1 MPSAAASS
9 LNLRPVRLR
18 DYRYSGELIS
28 LSATF
33 VVLLSLF
40 AAFTLVFPSTWSASV
55 KAMTLAAAGLAVFVA
70 TVKLQHRAAF
80 GTLVRVSARQFPE
93 LSLIANEAAERLSAD
108 NVPLYVKRQSEM
120 NIYTLGLW
128 QRPLIVLTSALID
141 QMPPDALQF
150 FIGREIGHIQ
160 AGHTWLRT
168 LLKPLGTDVPVIGKL
183 LNSVIFGVWM
193 NRTEFTADRAGFI
206 ACRSLTTAISTML
219 KFGVGIRL
227 YEKLDIREY
236 LDQIN
241 EVRDVRGH
249 LTEIIAEQPYL
260 VQRVRSLVKYSL
272 SATSHEIVPT
282 RRDRT
287 GILKD
292 LPTAFVNTAVLN
304 AASGNTGEYNASRTS
319 RRSSQDTIAD
329 LPIDLP
335 NDLNDTQSLEPERED
350 DNAPDPLCLLHATE
364 GGKTYQLRRRLTRLG
379 RSPDNDVVI
388 ESDRVSRFHAEIT
401 RDEKGFI
408 VSDLKS
414 RNGVWVNGDKIAK
427 SAQPERF
434 VHGDKLRIGRAEF
447 TLEIL
452 EPRNESPEHAQITRD
467 AGSVTQ
473 AY

>member
-1 MPSAAASS
+1 MPSAAATS

-40 AAFTLVFPSTWSASV
+40 ALFTLFFPSTWSASV
-55 KAMTLAAAGLAVFVA
+55 KAIALALAGLAVYVT

-93 LSLIANEAAERLSAD
+93 LSAIANEAAERLSAD

-183 LNSVIFGVWM
+183 LNSVIFGDWM

-272 SATSHEIVPT
+272 STTSHEIVPT

-292 LPTAFVNTAVLN
+292 LPTAFVNTAVLQ
-304 AASGNTGEYNASRTS
+304 AAGGNTGEHTS
-319 RRSSQDTIAD
+319 KALRRRSSQDTIAD
-329 LPIDLP
+329 LVVDL
-335 NDLNDTQSLEPERED
+335 DDTQGLEIEAEN
-350 DNAPDPLCLLHATE
+350 DNAPDPLCLLHVTE
-364 GGKTYQLRRRLTRLG
+364 SGNTHQLRRRLTRIG
-379 RSPDNDVVI
+379 RSPENDIVI
-388 ESDRVSRFHAEIT
+388 ESDRVSRFHAEIV
-401 RDEKGFI
+401 RDAMGFT

-414 RNGVWVNGDKIAK
+414 RNGVWVNGDKLTR
-427 SAQPERF
+427 PERLAT
-434 VHGDKLRIGRAEF
+434 GDKLRVGRAEF

-452 EPRNESPEHAQITRD
+452 EPRNEPPEYAKVTHD

>member
-1 MPSAAASS
+1 MPSAAVSS
-9 LNLRPVRLR
+9 SSLRPVRLR

-40 AAFTLVFPSTWSASV
+40 ALFTLFFPSTWSASV
-55 KAMTLAAAGLAVFVA
+55 KAIALALAGLAVFVT

-93 LSLIANEAAERLSAD
+93 LSAIANEAAERLSAD
-108 NVPLYVKRQSEM
+108 PVPLYVKRQSEM

-128 QRPLIVLTSALID
+128 QRPLIVLTSSLID

-183 LNSVIFGVWM
+183 LNSVIFGDWL

-272 SATSHEIVPT
+272 SVTAHEIVPT

-292 LPTAFVNTAVLN
+292 LPTAFVNTAVLQ
-304 AASGNTGEYNASRTS
+304 AAGGNTGEHISKSLS

-329 LPIDLP
+329 LPIDL
-335 NDLNDTQSLEPERED
+335 NDTQGLEVEAED
-350 DNAPDPLCLLHATE
+350 NNAPDPLCLLHTTE
-364 GGKTYQLRRRLTRLG
+364 GGKTYQLRRRMTRLG
-379 RSPDNDVVI
+379 RSPENDIVI
-388 ESDRVSRFHAEIT
+388 ESDRVSRFHSEIV
-401 RDEKGFI
+401 RDASGFVI
-408 VSDLKS
+408 SDLKS
-414 RNGVWVNGDKIAK
+414 RNGVWVNGDKLTK
-427 SAQPERF
+427 PERLA
-434 VHGDKLRIGRAEF
+434 HGDQLRIGRAEF

-452 EPRNESPEHAQITRD
+452 EPRNEPTEYAKSTRD

>member
-1 MPSAAASS
+1 MPSAAATS

-18 DYRYSGELIS
+18 DYRYSGELLS
-28 LSATF
+28 LSVTF

-55 KAMTLAAAGLAVFVA
+55 KAMALAAAGLAVFVT

-108 NVPLYVKRQSEM
+108 PVPLYVKRQSEM

-128 QRPLIVLTSALID
+128 QRPLIVLTSSLID

-183 LNSVIFGVWM
+183 LNSVIFGDWM

-272 SATSHEIVPT
+272 STTSHEIVPT

-292 LPTAFVNTAVLN
+292 LPTAFVNTAVLH
-304 AASGNTGEYNASRTS
+304 AAGGNTGEYVSKSLS

-329 LPIDLP
+329 LVVDL
-335 NDLNDTQSLEPERED
+335 DDTQGLEIEAED
-350 DNAPDPLCLLHATE
+350 RNAPDPLCLLHTAE
-364 GGKTYQLRRRLTRLG
+364 GGKTYQLRRCLTRIG
-379 RSPDNDVVI
+379 RSPDNDIVI
-388 ESDRVSRFHAEIT
+388 ESDRVIRFHAEIA
-401 RDEKGFI
+401 RDEKGFTL
-408 VSDLKS
+408 SDLKS

-427 SAQPERF
+427 PERLTN
-434 VHGDKLRIGRAEF
+434 GDKLRVGRSEF

-452 EPRNESPEHAQITRD
+452 EPRNEPLEYAKSTRD

>member
-1 MPSAAASS
+1 MPSAAIS
-9 LNLRPVRLR
+9 NPLRPVRLR
-18 DYRYSGELIS
+18 DYRYAGELVS

-40 AAFTLVFPSTWSASV
+40 ALFTVFFPTTWSATV
-55 KAMTLAAAGLAVFVA
+55 KTMALALAGLAVYVA

-80 GTLVRVSARQFPE
+80 GTLVRVSSRQFPE
-93 LSLIANEAAERLSAD
+93 LFAIANEAAERLSAD
-108 NVPLYVKRQSEM
+108 YVPVYVKRQSEM

-128 QRPLIVLTSALID
+128 QRPLIVVTSSLVD

-150 FIGREIGHIQ
+150 FIGREIGHVQ

-183 LNSVIFGVWM
+183 MNSVIFGDWM

-260 VQRVRSLVKYSL
+260 VQRVRSLAKYSL
-272 SATSHEIVPT
+272 APTANEIVPT

-292 LPTAFVNTAVLN
+292 LPTAFVNTAALQ
-304 AASGNTGEYNASRTS
+304 AASGNTGEHPSS

-329 LPIDLP
+329 LPINLD
-335 NDLNDTQSLEPERED
+335 DTQSLEPEAGD
-350 DNAPDPLCLLHATE
+350 DNARDPLYLLHADE
-364 GGKTYQLRRRLTRLG
+364 SGAMHQLRRRLTRIG
-379 RSPDNDVVI
+379 RSPDNDIVI
-388 ESDRVSRFHAEIT
+388 ESDRVSRFHAEIV
-401 RDEKGFI
+401 RDVSGFV

-414 RNGVWVNGDKIAK
+414 RNGVWVNGDKITG
-427 SAQPERF
+427 PERLTS
-434 VHGDKLRIGRAEF
+434 GDKLRVGRAEF

-452 EPRNESPEHAQITRD
+452 EPRIESPEYAKSTRD